1 MILPTKHL
9 PPDRALLG
17 IGAEILSQLM
27 EPRSVSELWE
37 AVQKARSRT
46 QNTAPLSFDWFVL
59 ALNLLYAIS
68 AVDYSN
74 DLLRRGAPQ

>member
-9 PPDRALLG
+9 PQDRALLG
-17 IGAEILSQLM
+17 IGAEILVELT

-37 AVQKARSRT
+37 AVREAHGR
-46 QNTAPLSFDWFVL
+46 NPNAAPLSFDWFVL

-68 AVDYSN
+68 AINHSN
-74 DLLRRGAPQ
+74 GILRQEASR

>member
-37 AVQKARSRT
+37 AVRQARGRT
-46 QNTAPLSFDWFVL
+46 PNSAPLSFDWFVL
-59 ALNLLYAIS
+59 ALNLLFTIS
-68 AVDYSN
+68 AVDHSN
-74 DLLRRGAPQ
+74 GIIRREAPN

>member
-17 IGAEILSQLM
+17 IGAEILGQLM

-37 AVQKARSRT
+37 AVREARGKNLSA
-46 QNTAPLSFDWFVL
+46 APLSFDWFVL

-68 AVDYSN
+68 AIDHSN
-74 DLLRRGAPQ
+74 GILRREASQ

>member
-9 PPDRALLG
+9 PQDRALLS
-17 IGAEILSQLM
+17 IGAEILGELT

-37 AVQKARSRT
+37 AVREARGKNPSA
-46 QNTAPLSFDWFVL
+46 APLSFDWFVL

-68 AVDYSN
+68 AIDHN
-74 DLLRRGAPQ
+74 NGILRQEASR

>member
-37 AVQKARSRT
+37 AVRQARGRIPNS
-46 QNTAPLSFDWFVL
+46 APLSFDWFVL
-59 ALNLLYAIS
+59 ALNLLFTIS
-68 AVDYSN
+68 AVDHSN
-74 DLLRRGAPQ
+74 GIIRREAPN

>member
-17 IGAEILSQLM
+17 IGAEILCQLL

-37 AVQKARSRT
+37 AVREVRGRNSNA
-46 QNTAPLSFDWFVL
+46 APLSFDWFVL

-68 AVDYSN
+68 AVDQRN
-74 DLLRRGAPQ
+74 GILRREGSK

>member
-17 IGAEILSQLM
+17 IGAEILGQLV

-37 AVQKARSRT
+37 AVKEARSRT
-46 QNTAPLSFDWFVL
+46 PCPAPLSFDWFVL

-68 AVDYSN
+68 AVDHSN
-74 DLLRRGAPQ
+74 GILRREVSQ

>member
-17 IGAEILSQLM
+17 IGAEILGHLM

-37 AVQKARSRT
+37 AVREARGRNSSAT
-46 QNTAPLSFDWFVL
+46 PLSFDWFVL

-68 AVDYSN
+68 AVDHSN
-74 DLLRRGAPQ
+74 GIVRREASQ

>member
-17 IGAEILSQLM
+17 IGAEILCQLM

-37 AVQKARSRT
+37 AVREARGS
-46 QNTAPLSFDWFVL
+46 NTNAAPLSFDWFVL

-68 AVDYSN
+68 AVDHSN
-74 DLLRRGAPQ
+74 GILRREAS

>member
-17 IGAEILSQLM
+17 IGAEILGQLM

-37 AVQKARSRT
+37 AVREARGSIPSAT
-46 QNTAPLSFDWFVL
+46 PLSFDWFVL
-59 ALNLLYAIS
+59 SLNLLYAIS
-68 AVDYSN
+68 AVDHSN
-74 DLLRRGAPQ
+74 GILRREAS

>member
-17 IGAEILSQLM
+17 IGAEILVQLK

-37 AVQKARSRT
+37 AIKEVRCMTTTA
-46 QNTAPLSFDWFVL
+46 APLSFDWFVL

-68 AVDYSN
+68 AIDQSN
-74 DLLRRGAPQ
+74 GILRRAVPQ